1 MKNYPYIRSVK
12 LLKSETMEQN
22 FNNMPCH
29 CGVAQVVG
37 VALNRTIQCE
47 GPMTITD
54 EETRKHFTDDNGVL
68 HSVVFIDPNTGER
81 RFGG

>member
-22 FNNMPCH
+22 YGP
-29 CGVAQVVG
+29 
-37 VALNRTIQCE
+37 ALNRTVQCD

-54 EETRKHFTDDNGVL
+54 EETRKHFTDDNGKL
-68 HSVVFIDPNTGER
+68 HSVVFINPNTGER